1 MTSAGT
7 LVVATTEGFVAGQI
21 TQRRANRWGP
31 LATFLVAAVFTALL
45 HILAFGLASEVLLG
59 ARHLSCL
66 GPATARLKN
75 TSRFVSCYLLACY
88 YESFLE
94 GRDG

>member
-21 TQRRANRWGP
+21 TKRRTNGRGP

-45 HILAFGLASEVLLG
+45 HILAFSLASEVLLG

-75 TSRFVSCYLLACY
+75 SSRFVVVTC
-88 YESFLE
+88 
-94 GRDG
+94 